1 MDLSLNTDIVELR
14 KSCYAMSSESTR
26 KMFFDMLWR
35 ALIELII
42 LFKIMILVRVSS
54 GRPSIFFIKTSQDF
68 ACEDATAIKVCE
80 LEPTNTT
87 YTTSASIVTAQAPR
101 SLQLVFQTIIC
112 RKFAKISTKTR
123 YPLFFAKD
131 NKRSRG
137 QPADARGAGGGDLA
151 SAARFI

>member
-1 MDLSLNTDIVELR
+1 MEDDLSLNTDIVELR
-14 KSCYAMSSESTR
+14 KSCYAMSSVTTR

-87 YTTSASIVTAQAPR
+87 YTTSASM
-101 SLQLVFQTIIC
+101 SLHKLHDRFN
-112 RKFAKISTKTR
+112 
-123 YPLFFAKD
+123 LFSK
-131 NKRSRG
+131 
-137 QPADARGAGGGDLA
+137 Q
-151 SAARFI
+151 